1 MESQKSIPKE
11 FMVAELKLQYSTKMP
26 ISKCLKVTSSHQASE
41 IFMEHWDKDLLGL
54 QEQFKI
60 MLLNR
65 LNKVIGVVC
74 ISTGSVTS
82 TIVDPK
88 LIFGAALKA
97 VATGI
102 ILAHNHPSSNLQ
114 PSEADKQLT
123 QKLKCGAALLE
134 MEILDH
140 LIITEDSYFSFADN
154 GIL

>member
-1 MESQKSIPKE
+1 
-11 FMVAELKLQYSTKMP
+11 
-26 ISKCLKVTSSHQASE
+26 
-41 IFMEHWDKDLLGL
+41 
-54 QEQFKI
+54 

-65 LNKVIGVVC
+65 FNKVIGIVC

-114 PSEADKQLT
+114 PSDADKKLT
-123 QKLKCGAALLE
+123 AKLKAGAVLLE

-140 LIITEDSYFSFADN
+140 LIITEDGYFSFADN